1 MSNIDQVY
9 LHLFSTPEGEKV
21 LKNLEKVFQEK
32 QGMFEHHEYAYF
44 SGQRSVLSH
53 IHQQIEKGKRER

>member
-1 MSNIDQVY
+1 MTKLDRVF

-21 LKNLEKVFQEK
+21 LKNLDKVFQEK
-32 QGMFEHHEYAYF
+32 DGMFEHHEYAYY
-44 SGQRSVLSH
+44 SGQRSVMKY